1 MPIPVQLMSI
11 KEAAQ
16 ALGIGRST
24 TYSLIAE
31 GKLLTICIG
40 RRRLVRADSV
50 RSVANGEAA

>member
-1 MPIPVQLMSI
+1 MSI

-50 RSVANGEAA
+50 RSVALGEAA